1 MFGGFF
7 PAILFYAM
15 KNQGF
20 SKPERLC
27 SIRIIA
33 GLFEKGHSFAVSL
46 LNVVWAKSSVPLP
59 FPAQVAFSV
68 PKKKFRHATTRNLI
82 KRRMR
87 EAYRK
92 QKSLLY
98 DFLRS
103 QKIWMV
109 FILVYR
115 GNEPAEYKEIEKA
128 VADALTKLCS
138 AVMENTKNC

>member
-1 MFGGFF
+1 
-7 PAILFYAM
+7 M

-27 SIRIIA
+27 SIKSIS
-33 GLFEKGHSFAVSL
+33 GLFEKGHSFNVSL
-46 LNVVWAKSSVPLP
+46 LNVIWDKSSAPLP

-92 QKSLLY
+92 QKALLY

-103 QKIWMV
+103 QKIQIV
-109 FILVYR
+109 FILVFR
-115 GNEPAEYKEIEKA
+115 ANEPAEYNETEKA
-128 VADALTKLCS
+128 VAEALARLCH
-138 AVMENTKNC
+138 AIKENAEKC